1 MAASLCTLSLL
12 LIAGAVA
19 QTCESNQLKVS
30 YPAPIAADGWEYRL
44 VAQGMKKPRSLL
56 FDSDGALIVLDAGVG
71 ILRFSLQDDGGSCVS
86 VARNATLL
94 ANKDVT
100 GKFSLNYSASNCPI
114 YLSILLLEYNCCA
127 VFTPPNRNPHHH
139 FF

>member
-1 MAASLCTLSLL
+1 MAAFLCTLSLL

-71 ILRFSLQDDGGSCVS
+71 ILRFTLQDNGGSCVS
-86 VARNATLL
+86 VAQNATLL
-94 ANKDVT
+94 ANKDVI
-100 GKFSLNYSASNCPI
+100 GNFL
-114 YLSILLLEYNCCA
+114 
-127 VFTPPNRNPHHH
+127 
-139 FF
+139 